1 MIILTDKQNY
11 SHKKVSLAF
20 VHNLGVVLA
29 LTMTQLRMMAFSLQG
44 IQAILMSSLVLWI
57 ASDVLLVEVH
67 FRCPFPS

>member
-44 IQAILMSSLVLWI
+44 IQAILMSLVLWI
-57 ASDVLLVEVH
+57 ASDVLLVEVY